1 MITNIA
7 QYNLYDFLKI
17 KVSAI
22 GSFMCVS
29 HVRKGSSIPWCSVFS
44 ILLIF
49 AVIFLCIWIPHHK
62 DHKFKL
68 SDTIHDILSFVIP
81 LGLIYVLLT
90 YVIMMSTCESGSME
104 SKLMTGNTVFYNRLA
119 YTGSEPQ
126 RGDIVV
132 FVSHE
137 KNDLLLGKRIIGI
150 PGDHIS
156 FNNGCV
162 IVNGKCIDES
172 AYIPNG
178 VKTYCKYEFDVPDNC
193 YFMLGDNR
201 ENSYDSRFWN
211 NPYIEKSDLKGKYI
225 GQINFSF
232 EWDIE
237 KKLFPDKGTADN
249 NVSSVYRYSSHN
261 EASSLIP

>member
-1 MITNIA
+1 M
-7 QYNLYDFLKI
+7 
-17 KVSAI
+17 V
-22 GSFMCVS
+22 
-29 HVRKGSSIPWCSVFS
+29 
-44 ILLIF
+44 
-49 AVIFLCIWIPHHK
+49 
-62 DHKFKL
+62 
-68 SDTIHDILSFVIP
+68 HDILSFVIP
-81 LGLIYVLLT
+81 LGIIYVTLT

-104 SKLMTGNTVFYNRLA
+104 PKLMTGNTVFYNRLA
-119 YTGSEPQ
+119 YMNSEPQ

-132 FVSHE
+132 FVSRE

-150 PGDHIS
+150 PGDRIS
-156 FNNGCV
+156 FNDGCV